1 MGGKKKKSKKAKG
14 DGEGDGDEEEK
25 APPPMMS
32 LDNFVMLDFKLL
44 NWKYMNFTQKFR
56 DTTHIFTIKK
66 LLKERH
72 GRIEDL
78 KVCLNAFSE
87 PNEIKDEMLTLKECG
102 CKGRQPSMI
111 IGPSGAL
118 EIEPGSIPTFAVF
131 YDFKPVNY
139 SDPILLFSK

>member
-1 MGGKKKKSKKAKG
+1 MGGKKKGKKAKKS
-14 DGEGDGDEEEK
+14 DEGEEGEET
-25 APPPMMS
+25 APLPVTS
-32 LDNFVMLDFKLL
+32 LDTFVILEFKLL

-56 DTTHIFTIKK
+56 DSTHVFTIKK

-87 PNEIKDEMLTLKECG
+87 PNEVKDEMLTLKECG
-102 CKGRQPSMI
+102 LRGRQPNMI

-118 EIEPGSIPTFAVF
+118 EIEPGSIPTFSVF
-131 YDFKPVNY
+131 YDFKPLNF
-139 SDPILLFSK
+139 SDPIMLHM